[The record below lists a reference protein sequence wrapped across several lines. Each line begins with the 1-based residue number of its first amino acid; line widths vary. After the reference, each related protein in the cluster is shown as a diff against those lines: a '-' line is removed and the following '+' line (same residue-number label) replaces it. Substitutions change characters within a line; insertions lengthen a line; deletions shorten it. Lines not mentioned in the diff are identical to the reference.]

1 MRNTILSVVVAF
13 AFTAISG
20 CQNSSDTVASA
31 DPQSTSNQNSIA
43 QQDKDLTD
51 AESVS
56 THVDNQ
62 KPDESPAYDDDA
74 TEAVAKKSVHDHQA
88 DAGEQHG
95 PGAGRGMGF
104 QGGRGPRAQG
114 GGGMGGF
121 RADMTTIHSMFDDR
135 DKIRRTVKLLPDG
148 AEALTESGDK
158 DIVAFIQDHVPN
170 MDSRVLG
177 NEPLPPMTFHPVF
190 VGLIKNAEKY
200 TLDYEETDKGVKV
213 TYQSDDPYVVMLV
226 QEHAKLVSRFIKNG
240 HDEIH
245 SDYELPEFNEKA
257 AVAKAKALTA
267 RGVLFK
273 KLSGR
278 LTEVMK
284 SKGPTAAIEVCSQEA
299 SKIAEAVGKKQGVKI
314 GRTAVKL
321 RNEKNQPP
329 SWAKSLIE
337 ESPSHGTFV
346 DLPEDRVGALLPIHL
361 QAKCVACHGPADK
374 IADEVGAS
382 LAKFYPND
390 KATGFNEGD
399 LRGWFWVEVPIK

>member
-1 MRNTILSVVVAF
+1 MHEVHGFRLDRA
-13 AFTAISG
+13 AP
-20 CQNSSDTVASA
+20 SDFLA
-31 DPQSTSNQNSIA
+31 
-43 QQDKDLTD
+43 
-51 AESVS
+51 
-56 THVDNQ
+56 
-62 KPDESPAYDDDA
+62 
-74 TEAVAKKSVHDHQA
+74 EAVQVFEDLLHDQGQRLVQDQA
-88 DAGEQHG
+88 DAGEETVTLVKKDDGDQEADDGGHQHGPGHG
-95 PGAGRGMGF
+95 PGAGRGMGRGF
-104 QGGRGPRAQG
+104 QGGRGPGAKA

-148 AEALTESGDK
+148 AEALTESDDK

-190 VGLIKNAEKY
+190 VSLIKNADKY
-200 TLDYEETDKGVKV
+200 TLDYDETEKGVKV

-245 SDYELPEFNEKA
+245 SEYELPEYDKET

-267 RGVLFK
+267 RGALFK

-284 SKGPTAAIEVCSQEA
+284 LKGPAAAIEVCSKEA
-299 SKIAEAVGKKQGVKI
+299 SKIAEAVGTEQGVKI
-314 GRTAVKL
+314 GRTALKL
-321 RNEKNQPP
+321 RNQMNQPP
-329 SWAKSLIE
+329 SWAKSLLE
-337 ESPSHGTFV
+337 KSPSHGTFV
-346 DLPEDRVGALLPIHL
+346 DLPQERVGVLLPIHL
-361 QAKCVACHGPADK
+361 QAKCVACHGTEDK

-382 LAKFYPND
+382 LAKYYPND
-390 KATGFNEGD
+390 NATGFKEGD
-399 LRGWFWVEVPIK
+399 LRGWFWVEVPVK